1 MTIIDVKESIR
12 QIMSKARFYYKD
24 KNAPMPNRP
33 NHIGSTIII
42 CYDGKVLLESRAD
55 SDRWAF
61 IGGGLQLD
69 ENLKNC
75 IIRETFEETGLVLE
89 ADKVSCIKIYDDP
102 SIIIEYPDG
111 NIIRSIMA
119 LYFVRISLVPQL
131 VCSDESKELRFFDRE
146 ELKKLPIV
154 ETHIPILEDI
164 WSERIML

>member
-1 MTIIDVKESIR
+1 M
-12 QIMSKARFYYKD
+12 
-24 KNAPMPNRP
+24 
-33 NHIGSTIII
+33 
-42 CYDGKVLLESRAD
+42 
-55 SDRWAF
+55 
-61 IGGGLQLD
+61 QLD